1 MSELAFFLAV
11 RLAAALGSG
20 LLHAYGCEHHYGCNI
35 GYHLEELIGY
45 VVAAHL
51 KAYLQCVAEAEEEA
65 GYQHIACVPA
75 AEYYRRQSYEATARD
90 IAVNIGG
97 GVAGG

>member
-20 LLHAYGCEHHYGCNI
+20 LLHAYCREHHYGSDI

-51 KAYLQCVAEAEEEA
+51 KAYLQCVAEAEEEN
-65 GYQHIACVPA
+65 IK
-75 AEYYRRQSYEATARD
+75 
-90 IAVNIGG
+90 VNPSWGPKEVLVDESGRILPPPEL
-97 GVAGG
+97 